1 VLVTS
6 HGFCFHPKGLKP
18 WKCPTAACLPIQRV
32 VTGHDENGR
41 AIFKS
46 EDITP
51 PK

>member
-1 VLVTS
+1 MEMS
-6 HGFCFHPKGLKP
+6 DSGLP
-18 WKCPTAACLPIQRV
+18 PIQRV